1 MNINW
6 TLIIVIGVVLAAI
19 VIFLV
24 IMNLEEKKS
33 REHKLKEDYRKSKG
47 NENTTGPDDVKN
59 S

>member
-19 VIFLV
+19 VIFLI
-24 IMNLEEKKS
+24 IMNLEDKKS
-33 REHKLKEDYRKSKG
+33 REHKLKGDYRKSKG
-47 NENTTGPDDVKN
+47 KEHTTDPNDVKN